1 MFNIFKKDKKP
12 KNIKAILKFLES
24 LDKKIGAL
32 SEGLE
37 KLKEESKFSVQKVGV
52 VRYNPFSDV
61 GGDQSFSIA
70 LLDAN
75 NDGIVITGLYGREG
89 NRVYA
94 KPIKNSESE
103 YPLSGEEKK
112 AIKKAI
118 KKNDND

>member
-12 KNIKAILKFLES
+12 KNIKEILKSLEN
-24 LDKKIGAL
+24 LDKKVGAL

-37 KLKEESKFSVQKVGV
+37 KLKKESKLSIQKVGV

-75 NDGIVITGLYGREG
+75 NDGMVITGLYGREG

-94 KPIKNSESE
+94 KSIKNSESE
-103 YPLSGEEKK
+103 YSLSGEEKK
-112 AIKKAI
+112 AIEKAI